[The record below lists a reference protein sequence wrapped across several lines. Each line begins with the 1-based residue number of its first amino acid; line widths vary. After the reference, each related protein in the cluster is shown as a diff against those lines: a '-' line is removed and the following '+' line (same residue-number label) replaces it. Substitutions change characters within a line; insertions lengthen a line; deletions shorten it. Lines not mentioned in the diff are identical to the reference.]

1 MATEQLRFDR
11 GIFEPVA
18 AVRALR
24 DARYRHPANAIAEL
38 IDNSVDANAP
48 RVDVLIEERQE
59 RVKTRTR
66 WRVHKL
72 AVADNGHG
80 MDADTL
86 VQALRVGGRTASR
99 RVRAIG
105 KYGMGLPT
113 ASASQCRRVD
123 VWTWRGSIDRSRH
136 SWLDIGAI
144 ERGEMT
150 EIPEADAEPVPAEW
164 RQRIAPETLD
174 PQQGTLVVWSEIDRI
189 TAQTDTIFRR
199 IEQEIGRTYRHFI
212 NDGSLVIR
220 MAMFREG
227 RLRQGATVRPNDPL
241 FLMPNSTT
249 SAPWDREPMFEP
261 YGQPWE
267 YPVEIN
273 GREETVEVRYSI
285 AKRAVIV
292 NADDGAQ
299 FPGSLPH
306 GQDARRN
313 MGVSIVRADRELLLE
328 NAFVREGGGER
339 IERWWGCEIRFGDG
353 LDDLFGIDHNKQMAT
368 ALSNAAR
375 EVFNTDEA
383 DKDALEDLLV
393 SEDDPGYLVYKV
405 VSDIRK
411 TTRAMRRAIEELFN
425 ERRTLRKQARASGV
439 GALTPEAEAEER
451 ATRAHERRLAT
462 GEPRTRTDRDHDELP
477 EGDRQKGLTEFLS
490 EEGAPDPEGTAI
502 TILRSDSRYKFL
514 AKRLAGYQMF
524 NVESVAGELIVSL
537 NTDHPL
543 HKFLTVVEE
552 RSEDLSDPLARES
565 AVAIRT
571 LLLAWAQMEDGIEV
585 LERRQ
590 QMQDIAL
597 RWGQEARDVLAQL
610 ADELEAQQAS

>member
-38 IDNSVDANAP
+38 IDNSVDANAT

-80 MDADTL
+80 MEADTL

-123 VWTWRGSIDRSRH
+123 VWTWRGSIDRPRH

-150 EIPEADAEPVPAEW
+150 EIPEADFEPVPAEW
-164 RQRIAPETLD
+164 RGRVDPGTLD
-174 PQQGTLVVWSEIDRI
+174 PRQGTLVVWSEIDRI

-212 NDGSLVIR
+212 NEGSLVIR

-227 RLRQGATVRPNDPL
+227 RSRQDTTVRPNDPL

-249 SAPWDREPMFEP
+249 SAPWDTEPMFEP
-261 YGQPWE
+261 YGQPRE

-292 NADDGAQ
+292 NEDDGAQ
-299 FPGSLPH
+299 FPGSLDH

-339 IERWWGCEIRFGDG
+339 ENRWWGCEIRFGDG

-368 ALSNAAR
+368 ALTNAAR
-375 EVFNTDEA
+375 EVFNTDKD
-383 DKDALEDLLV
+383 DKGVLDDLLV
-393 SEDDPGYLVYKV
+393 AEEDPGYLVYKV
-405 VSDIRK
+405 VSDIRA
-411 TTRAMRRAIEELFN
+411 TTRNMLRDIEQLFRERRA
-425 ERRTLRKQARASGV
+425 LRKQMRAART

-451 ATRAHERRLAT
+451 ATRAHEQHLAT
-462 GEPRTRTDRDHDELP
+462 GEPKTRTDRDHDELS
-477 EGDRQKGLTEFLS
+477 EGERKKGLTDFLS
-490 EEGAPDPEGTAI
+490 GEGADDPQGTAV
-502 TILRSDSRYKFL
+502 TILRSESRYKFL
-514 AKRLAGYQMF
+514 PRRLAGYQMF
-524 NVESVAGELIVSL
+524 AVESVAGELIVSL
-537 NTDHPL
+537 NIDHPL
-543 HKFLTVVEE
+543 HKFLTVLEE
-552 RSEDLSDPLARES
+552 RSEDLWDPLVRES

-590 QMQDIAL
+590 DMQDIAV
-597 RWGQEARDVLAQL
+597 RWGREARDVLAQL

>member
-123 VWTWRGSIDRSRH
+123 VWTWRGSIDRPRH

-150 EIPEADAEPVPAEW
+150 EIPEADSEPVPAEW

-313 MGVSIVRADRELLLE
+313 MGVSIVREDRELLLE

-339 IERWWGCEIRFGDG
+339 IDRWWGCEIRFGDG

-368 ALSNAAR
+368 AISNAAQ
-375 EVFNTDEA
+375 EVFNTDKD
-383 DKDALEDLLV
+383 DKDVLGELGVLDG
-393 SEDDPGYLVYKV
+393 DPADLVYQII
-405 VSDIRK
+405 SDIRA
-411 TTRAMRRAIEELFN
+411 TTRNMVRDLRQLFA
-425 ERRTLRKQARASGV
+425 ERKRLKSQARAISTGEIS
-439 GALTPEAEAEER
+439 AEAEAEER
-451 ATRAHERRLAT
+451 ATHVIETQIAES
-462 GEPRTRTDRDHDELP
+462 GPKTRTDRDHELP
-477 EGDRQKGLTEFLS
+477 EDERKKGLTEFFS
-490 EEGAPDPEGTAI
+490 REGVPDPEETAVR
-502 TILRSDSRYKFL
+502 ILHSPSRYQFRD
-514 AKRLAGYQMF
+514 KRLRGFQMF
-524 NVESVAGELIVSL
+524 SVDSAGGEIIVSL
-537 NTDHPL
+537 NTEHPL
-543 HKFLTVVEE
+543 YRFLSVLEE

-571 LLLAWAQMEDGIEV
+571 LLLAWARLEDQIEMAD
-585 LERRQ
+585 RRQ
-590 QMQDIAL
+590 VVEDIAQS
-597 RWGQEARDVLAQL
+597 WGREARDILSDLAS
-610 ADELEAQQAS
+610 DLETQQAS